1 MTNGLQAQAN
11 ETLAA
16 GAGAAEGL
24 PLDALRRLL
33 VALDGS
39 DHANRALAEA
49 MRLAAAN
56 GGAVTGIH
64 AYAARLHD
72 RRFRE
77 MEGGLPERYR
87 QEAELER
94 QRVVHDDL
102 ITRGLGIISDGYHE
116 AAEKECRT
124 AGLGYRGLSPEGK
137 NYRCITE
144 SIADGGFDLL
154 VMGAVGLGSGPGML
168 IGTVCERVARRS
180 PIDVLVIR
188 EPSARIGDGPIV
200 VGLDGSAR
208 SFGALRLALDLG
220 RRLDAPVHAVAAYDP
235 YFHYVAFRRI
245 AGVLSDEKGRLFR
258 FGDQEKLHE
267 ELIDDGLA
275 KIYRSHLEIA
285 REIAAAAGAEL
296 RCTLLD
302 GKPYRAVQGYLK
314 DVEASLLLIGRTG
327 VHADPGLDIGGNAE
341 NLLRTAPCHVWLT
354 VTDFTPPL
362 DTVARETVRWTEEA
376 EQRLTRAPEA
386 VRAMVRTAILR
397 FASERGHT
405 VVTSRVVDEATAAF
419 CPHMR
424 ADAAEEREL
433 EWASEA
439 TALLDTLSDAGMRA
453 GLRLKAE
460 KKARR
465 DRRACVLAADLAGFL
480 APADAPAPHWEAAA
494 LARLAR
500 VPEMVRS
507 VVAARIEAD
516 AADAGAP
523 AVTLEAVERALVD
536 SRRAMSAGMRRGGH
550 GQGRPQDDR

>member
-1 MTNGLQAQAN
+1 MTNGLPAQAD
-11 ETLAA
+11 ETLVA
-16 GAGAAEGL
+16 GAGAADGL

-33 VALDGS
+33 VAVDGS

-49 MRLAAAN
+49 VRLAAAN
-56 GGAVTGIH
+56 GGTVSGIH

-77 MEGGLPERYR
+77 MESGLPERYR
-87 QEAELER
+87 KETELER

-102 ITRGLGIISDGYHE
+102 ITRGLGIVSDGYHE
-116 AAEKECRT
+116 AAEKQCRT
-124 AGLGYRGLSPEGK
+124 AGLSYRGLSPEGK

-144 SIADGGFDLL
+144 SITDGGFDLL
-154 VMGAVGLGSGPGML
+154 AMGAVGLGSEPGML

-180 PIDVLVIR
+180 PIDLLVIR
-188 EPSARIGDGPIV
+188 KPSMRIGDGPIV

-220 RRLDAPVHAVAAYDP
+220 RRLGAPVHAVAAYDP

-245 AGVLSDEKGRLFR
+245 AGVLSDEKSRLFR
-258 FGDQEKLHE
+258 FGEQEKLHE

-285 REIAAAAGAEL
+285 REIAAADGAEL
-296 RCTLLD
+296 HCTLLD
-302 GKPYRAVQGYLK
+302 GKPYRAVQRYSK
-314 DVEASLLLIGRTG
+314 DCGASLLLIGRTG
-327 VHADPGLDIGGNAE
+327 IHADPGLDIGGNAE
-341 NLLRTAPCHVWLT
+341 NLLRAAPCHVWLT
-354 VTDFTPPL
+354 VRAFTPPL
-362 DTVARETVRWTEEA
+362 DTVARETMGWTEEA
-376 EQRLTRAPEA
+376 EQRLARVPEA

-405 VVTSRVVDEATAAF
+405 VVTSGVVDEATTAF

-424 ADAAEEREL
+424 ADAAEEQQIAWEP
-433 EWASEA
+433 EA
-439 TALLDTLSDAGMRA
+439 MALLDMVGDPGMRA

-465 DRRACVLAADLAGFL
+465 DRRSGVTAADISGFL
-480 APADAPAPHWEAAA
+480 APGGAPALRWEAAA

-516 AADAGAP
+516 AADAGVP
-523 AVTLEAVERALVD
+523 AVTLEAVERALTD
-536 SRRAMSAGMRRGGH
+536 SRRTMSAGMRRGGH
-550 GQGRPQDDR
+550 GQGRPRHDR